1 MTDAEFWQIE
11 RELWLGGPEVFRR
24 WVARECL
31 MVFPDPVGILSGQ
44 TVIDSIAPAPRW
56 EAVAL
61 SGTALH
67 RLGADVAVLAYRIDA
82 ARPSGPPYLA
92 SCSTTYVR
100 QAGDWWLMQHQQ
112 TPHREEGRPT

>member
-31 MVFPDPVGILSGQ
+31 MVFPDPVGILSGP
-44 TVIDSIAPAPRW
+44 TVIESIAPGLRW
-56 EAVAL
+56 QAV
-61 SGTALH
+61 SFPVTAVR
-67 RLGADVAVLAYRIDA
+67 RLGAEVAVLAYRVEA
-82 ARPSGPPYLA
+82 TRPVGAPYTA
-92 SCSTTYVR
+92 NCSTTYVQ

-112 TPHREEGRPT
+112 TPS